1 VLHESVNTV
10 ERMAISHM
18 VIVMELTNLDQI
30 WTRHTAKSSISTEQ
44 YEDVVQLVLMR
55 LEER

>member
-1 VLHESVNTV
+1 MLHESVDTV
-10 ERMAISHM
+10 ECMAISHM
-18 VIVMELTNLDQI
+18 VIVTELTNLDQI
-30 WTRHTAKSSISTEQ
+30 WTRHAAKSSISTKQ